1 MPTIL
6 ITGASRGIGR
16 ATSLRLALSGW
27 DVFAGVRD
35 QSAGDELKS
44 AVPDRITPVILDI
57 TDAEQV
63 RALGNVLPDSLDAV
77 VNNAGI
83 VVGGP
88 VETIS
93 AEQLRHQLEVNVV
106 GQLAVTQA
114 VLPRLRT
121 SKGRVIFVSSVS
133 GRIATPM
140 TGAYNASKFALEG
153 MADALRIELRPW
165 KIPVVL
171 VEPGQTDTD
180 IWRDAQSTLDSSLT
194 ELSDAHRTL
203 YAKHIDGYR
212 KTIGTSQKAAV
223 PADDVAASIESAL
236 TDKRPRAR
244 YVVGTAN
251 KVQAPLIGLLPTR
264 LTDIIIGK
272 VTGVPRTP

>member
-1 MPTIL
+1 MI
-6 ITGASRGIGR
+6 
-16 ATSLRLALSGW
+16 
-27 DVFAGVRD
+27 AGVRD
-35 QSAGDELKS
+35 AAVGDELK
-44 AVPDRITPVILDI
+44 AAAPDRISPVILDI
-57 TDAEQV
+57 TDAEHI
-63 RALGNVLPDSLDAV
+63 RAATDALPDRLDAV

-88 VETIS
+88 VETITP
-93 AEQLRHQLEVNVV
+93 EQLRHQLEVNVV

-114 VLPRLRT
+114 VLPLLRR

-180 IWRDAQSTLDSSLT
+180 IWRDAESTLDAST
-194 ELSDAHRTL
+194 TALSESQLGL
-203 YAKHIDGYR
+203 YSKHINGYR
-212 KTIGTSQKAAV
+212 KTIALSQKAAV
-223 PADDVAASIESAL
+223 PADLVAASIESAL

-251 KVQAPLIGLLPTR
+251 KIQAPLVGLLPTR
-264 LTDIIIGK
+264 LSDIIIGK

>member
-16 ATSLRLALSGW
+16 ATSLRLASAGW
-27 DVFAGVRD
+27 DVVAGVRD
-35 QSAGDELKS
+35 AAVGDELK
-44 AVPDRITPVILDI
+44 AAAPDRISPVILDV
-57 TDAEQV
+57 TDAEQI
-63 RALGNVLPDSLDAV
+63 RAVADALPDRLDAV

-88 VETIS
+88 VETITP
-93 AEQLRHQLEVNVV
+93 EQLRHQLEVNVV

-114 VLPRLRT
+114 VLPVLRR

-180 IWRDAQSTLDSSLT
+180 IWRDAESTLDTST
-194 ELSDAHRTL
+194 TALSESQLGL
-203 YAKHIDGYR
+203 YSKHINGYR
-212 KTIGTSQKAAV
+212 KAIAVSQKVAV
-223 PADDVAASIESAL
+223 PADLVAASIESAL

-251 KVQAPLIGLLPTR
+251 KIQAPLVGLLPTR
-264 LTDIIIGK
+264 LSDIIIGK
-272 VTGVPRTP
+272 FTGVPRTP